1 MKKSA
6 HPYIYTL
13 ILALCTSCSVNKFI
27 PENQY
32 LLDEVKIVSDTKEVK
47 PSLFNSYLRQNPNA
61 KWFNMVK
68 IPMYIYGASGT
79 DSTKRVNRFFRK
91 IGDAPVIYN
100 ADVAM
105 KSKEEI
111 EKAVRN
117 MGYIGAKV
125 TIHTEAKKNK
135 LKLFYHIEAGR
146 PYMIRHI
153 AYNIDDLN
161 ISDCLQQDSAQSMLF
176 PGMPFDV
183 NVLDAE
189 RQRITRLL
197 QNKGYYKF
205 NKDFLV
211 YQADTTRNTYLV
223 DLTLKL
229 LPYQRKKEDPP
240 QKHRQYLVN
249 SVNFIADSEMT
260 PIRKGSFTGFDSL
273 SYKGYNMYYKDKMFL
288 RPKLL
293 VDFNRIRPGE
303 FYSERDV
310 QNTYSALG
318 RLRML
323 KYSNI
328 RFKEVNVSD
337 STKLDAY
344 IVMSKGQN
352 KSVSFEIEG
361 TNSAGDLGA
370 AASIS
375 FQHRNV
381 FKGSETFTMKVRGA
395 YEAITGLGQDYVNDN
410 YTEYGV
416 ESSLNFPEFMFPFLS
431 SDFKRKIKATSE
443 VGLKFTSQVRPEFSR
458 MLASAS
464 WSYRWSDRKH
474 IQHRLDLADINY
486 VYMPSKSPD
495 FQEYLDKMTANNSL
509 LRASYENVLIV
520 RMGYNFTY
528 NSAGNTMM
536 RTPTKS
542 SYSLRVNFPEFMF
555 PFLSSDFKRK
565 IKATSEVGLKFTSQV
580 RPEFSRMLASASWSY
595 RWSDRKHIQHRL
607 DLADINYVY
616 MPSKSPDFQEYL
628 DKMTANNSL
637 LRASYEN
644 VLIVRM
650 GYNFTYNSAGNTMM
664 RTPTKSSYSLRVN
677 VEEAGNLMYAASKLA
692 HSTPKGDKG
701 FVLANIP
708 FAQYIKGDFD
718 FAKNFMIDPRNS
730 FVFHIGVGVAYPY
743 GNSRALPFEKRYFSG
758 GANSVRGW
766 SVRSLGPGGYK
777 GSSDGQMDFIKQS
790 GDIKLDLNVEYRT
803 HLFWKL
809 NGAAFIDAG
818 NIWTIRSD
826 SEQEDGVFK
835 FNKFY
840 KQIAV
845 AYGLGIRFDLDYLIL
860 RFDGGMKAINPMET
874 GKGRYPITR
883 PRFSRDFAFHF
894 AVGYPF

>member
-542 SYSLRVNFPEFMF
+542 SYSLRVN
-555 PFLSSDFKRK
+555 
-565 IKATSEVGLKFTSQV
+565 
-580 RPEFSRMLASASWSY
+580 
-595 RWSDRKHIQHRL
+595 
-607 DLADINYVY
+607 
-616 MPSKSPDFQEYL
+616 
-628 DKMTANNSL
+628 
-637 LRASYEN
+637 
-644 VLIVRM
+644 
-650 GYNFTYNSAGNTMM
+650 
-664 RTPTKSSYSLRVN
+664 

-777 GSSDGQMDFIKQS
+777 GSDGQMDFIKQS